1 MSAVATRPSSGPSPA
16 VLRWL
21 LRATAL
27 ILGVA
32 VATFLIRGVKTTKRP
47 KLDSN
52 GATTSRVAGFDQ
64 IGFEVRTAAGASYRH
79 CGLLALT
86 TAQQNRGLMNRT
98 NLAGYDGMLFQFLDP
113 TTVEF
118 YMKDTLI
125 SLSIAW
131 FNSSGLFVSSTDMT
145 PCGSAAVCPLY
156 HSAAPYTDALEVPEG
171 QLLHLGVAAGSTLAV
186 GGSC

>member
-1 MSAVATRPSSGPSPA
+1 MSPVATSISPSTM
-16 VLRWL
+16 RWL
-21 LRATAL
+21 LRATVTVL
-27 ILGVA
+27 VIGVA
-32 VATFLIRGVKTTKRP
+32 VYLLRGVNTTKRP

-52 GATTSRVAGFDQ
+52 GATASRVAGFDQ
-64 IGFEVRTAAGASYRH
+64 IGFEVHTAAGASSRH

-86 TAQQNRGLMNRT
+86 TLQQDRGLMNRT

-131 FNSSGLFVSSTDMT
+131 FDANGRFISSTDMT
-145 PCGSAAVCPLY
+145 PCGNAAVCPLY
-156 HSAAPYTDALEVPEG
+156 HSAAPYTLALEVPLG
-171 QLLHLGVAAGSTLAV
+171 QLGHVGVAAGSTVTV